1 MDCTQVRTVIEWYA
15 DGEVDALT
23 GATIEQH
30 LAHCPGCQGTL
41 ERLRGLSLLVREA
54 APYHAAPDR
63 LSRQIRAS
71 VREQGAPPG
80 RAAGA
85 WWGWLRPA
93 ALVAATA
100 VVTWIA
106 ASQLQR
112 PPTTDLLT
120 EEVITSHARA
130 TITGHGT
137 DVASSERHTV
147 KPWLASKLDFS
158 PPVASLEAEGF
169 PLLGA
174 RLDYVDR
181 RPVAVLVYGRR
192 KHAIDLFVWPDDDQR
207 SAPTSLALSKRGY
220 QVLHWTDRGMRFWAI
235 SDLNA
240 AELKTFAE
248 QFAAK

>member
-1 MDCTQVRTVIEWYA
+1 LDCAQLRTVIEYYA

-23 GATIEQH
+23 GTTIESH
-30 LAHCPGCQGTL
+30 LAQCAGCRDAL
-41 ERLRGLSLLVREA
+41 ERLRSLSLLIREA

-63 LSRQIRAS
+63 VARQVRAS
-71 VREQGAPPG
+71 VHDQDTPSR
-80 RAAGA
+80 RATGT

-100 VVTWIA
+100 VVTWFA
-106 ASQLQR
+106 APQLKG
-112 PPTTDLLT
+112 PPASELLA
-120 EEVITSHARA
+120 EAVIGGHSRA
-130 TITGHGT
+130 TLTGHGT

-147 KPWLASKLDFS
+147 KPGLSSKLDFS
-158 PPVASLEAEGF
+158 PPVANLEAEGF
-169 PLLGA
+169 PLAGA

-181 RPVAVLVYGRR
+181 RPVAVLVYRR
-192 KHAIDLFVWPDDDQR
+192 RQHVIDLFVWPDDEQ

-220 QVLHWTDRGMRFWAI
+220 QVLHWTDRGMRFWAV

-248 QFAAK
+248 QFSAK